1 MHTDSENSSSPGS
14 PVAGSYVEADEAK
27 SIVSDV
33 VSDALAGYNDKYPPE
48 DGYVQWA
55 KVERVIHAKIDEAAS
70 T

>member
-1 MHTDSENSSSPGS
+1 M
-14 PVAGSYVEADEAK
+14 EADEAK

-33 VSDALAGYNDKYPPE
+33 VSDALAGYNDKYQTE